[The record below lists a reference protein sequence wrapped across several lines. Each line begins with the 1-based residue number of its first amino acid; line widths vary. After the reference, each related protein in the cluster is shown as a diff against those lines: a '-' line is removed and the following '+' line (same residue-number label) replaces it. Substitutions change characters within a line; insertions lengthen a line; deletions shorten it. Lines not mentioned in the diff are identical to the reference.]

1 MNARRR
7 VALGAAVGLGVAW
20 AACATDPGGWVVETG
35 DLGSGGGAASVF
47 EPYGDVGGPV
57 GPGAG
62 QVGAACEAADECA
75 TGYCMTTEQI
85 GGFIPGAEVAG
96 GYCSWLFCALD
107 GSDGK
112 CTDDMGGTCFSLY
125 AFLGPEMAGMGGICL
140 RPCTEDRGCRT
151 DDDNVCFDAAAL
163 VADGLL
169 SQETLDLY
177 YANGTRGCMPKSVVD
192 AAIAK
197 LSNP

>member
-7 VALGAAVGLGVAW
+7 GALGAAVGLGVAW
-20 AACATDPGGWVVETG
+20 AACATDPGGWVVESG

-112 CTDDMGGTCFSLY
+112 CTADMGGTCFSLY
-125 AFLGPEMAGMGGICL
+125 AFLGEGLGESGICL
-140 RPCTEDRGCRT
+140 RPCGGADDCRT
-151 DDDNVCFDAAAL
+151 DDDNVCFDAETL

-169 SQETLDLY
+169 SREIIDLY

>member
-1 MNARRR
+1 MSARRR
-7 VALGAAVGLGVAW
+7 VALGMAVVLGAGW
-20 AACATDPGGWVVETG
+20 AGCAMNPGGWVVESG

-47 EPYGDVGGPV
+47 EPRGDLGGPV

-62 QVGAACEAADECA
+62 QVGAACEAAGDCA
-75 TGYCMTTEQI
+75 TGYCMTTDEI

-112 CTDDMGGTCFSLY
+112 CTADMGGTCFSLY
-125 AFLGPEMAGMGGICL
+125 AFLGEGLGESGICL
-140 RPCTEDRGCRT
+140 RPCSGADDCRT
-151 DDDNVCFDAAAL
+151 DDGNVCFDAETL

-169 SQETLDLY
+169 SREIIDLY

-197 LSNP
+197 LTDP